1 MRIPL
6 IPHLTTFAA
15 AEENRKAAA
24 EWLVKHGIQPTPE
37 KFRRVAAG
45 VEGAIEKS
53 AAVQILMALL
63 RPLTAFFTHVDY
75 EEIVMNRPCEVWVK
89 NRRPRDGRVWEAIEV
104 SELTYDRMRK
114 IVTSVA
120 NLYEKPFGPDSQ
132 PAIYATLP
140 GGHRFTAAMGTVVD
154 YDGSDP
160 RGGVALA
167 IRQAVRGDI
176 AKVDYAS
183 YGLIDGENIKPLSHI
198 SPETEAAFDGKGRLK
213 AALAREQH
221 ILISGGTS
229 TGKTTLLDRMIADL
243 PSTLRIITTE
253 DTRELRLGQP
263 NHLHIV
269 LPRTES
275 TIKFDE
281 KSAEDLVKRLTPDI
295 IIAGELSNRN
305 AALAFALT
313 GSGHGAMMTT
323 IHAESPDLAIERYA
337 QLIGTRANM
346 EPDRLARSIASKYLV
361 IQLSRDAYN
370 RRRVNEIREPI
381 DRIGKPVGRSGMMQ

>member
-1 MRIPL
+1 
-6 IPHLTTFAA
+6 
-15 AEENRKAAA
+15 
-24 EWLVKHGIQPTPE
+24 
-37 KFRRVAAG
+37 
-45 VEGAIEKS
+45 
-53 AAVQILMALL
+53 
-63 RPLTAFFTHVDY
+63 
-75 EEIVMNRPCEVWVK
+75 
-89 NRRPRDGRVWEAIEV
+89 
-104 SELTYDRMRK
+104 
-114 IVTSVA
+114 
-120 NLYEKPFGPDSQ
+120 
-132 PAIYATLP
+132 
-140 GGHRFTAAMGTVVD
+140 
-154 YDGSDP
+154 
-160 RGGVALA
+160 
-167 IRQAVRGDI
+167 
-176 AKVDYAS
+176 
-183 YGLIDGENIKPLSHI
+183 
-198 SPETEAAFDGKGRLK
+198 
-213 AALAREQH
+213 
-221 ILISGGTS
+221 
-229 TGKTTLLDRMIADL
+229 MIADL
-243 PSTLRIITTE
+243 PSTMRIITTE